1 MNLDKLGKIL
11 NIALDYKCPA
21 FNWDRDANNRKWSSK
36 LNSIGIERTN
46 EFKCSDD
53 FILIEDPLASWR
65 RSDFYYL
72 KIPKE
77 IAEKILVLGDLP

>member
-1 MNLDKLGKIL
+1 MNLDKLEKIL
-11 NIALDYKCPA
+11 NIALDYKSA
-21 FNWDRDANNRKWSSK
+21 FNWDWDANNRKWSSK

-53 FILIEDPLASWR
+53 FILIDDPLACWR
-65 RSDFYYL
+65 KSDFYYL

-77 IAEKILVLGDLP
+77 IAEKILMLGGLP